1 MPTPNFDFENVVYK
15 SCKEC
20 SEARYIDIRVL
31 IASKHILPKP
41 PGIQANGSIYWHHYQ
56 PWLIDHYSELV
67 DNSDTQR
74 EKLELRKLKG
84 EVVKLENY
92 NRTRSKDFISRKLVL
107 KTVGNIYANVF
118 AQLARYLLEESPS
131 KNEGMS
137 ANQLKAANKEF
148 LVSLFSSLK
157 LQENIW
163 QDAKD
168 LGEEVTEEKPDS
180 LLINNEN
187 ENDTTRDI

>member
-1 MPTPNFDFENVVYK
+1 MPLPNFEFETIIYK
-15 SCKEC
+15 SCKDCAEQ
-20 SEARYIDIRVL
+20 RYIPIAVL
-31 IASKHILPKP
+31 IASRHIIPKP
-41 PGIQANGSIYWHHYQ
+41 PGQKANGSIAWHEFQ
-56 PWLIDHYSELV
+56 PWIIEHYSELV
-67 DNSDTQR
+67 DNHDTQL

-118 AQLARYLLEESPS
+118 AQLSRYLLEESPS